1 MPEQLSTGLN
11 LSRATC
17 ISVGQDAQSLLLTA
31 LAGERSAPPAR
42 TTHRNFRNTFSA
54 RQWLRALR
62 PGQTETGPGATNSPL
77 GPELLV
83 VVDYRPEETWSLTSL
98 LSQLLVL
105 EPETKAH
112 VVLVAEGWRWA
123 LPVLVA
129 DFPRLSL
136 ITADAPA
143 SDLLSG
149 GRRMHFSSGTMAS
162 STS

>member
-1 MPEQLSTGLN
+1 MPEQLSTGLD
-11 LSRATC
+11 LSHATC

-31 LAGERSAPPAR
+31 LAAEGSVPPAH
-42 TTHRNFRNTFSA
+42 TPHRNFRNTFLA
-54 RQWLRALR
+54 RQWLRTLR
-62 PGQTETGPGATNSPL
+62 PGQPETGSGVTNRPL
-77 GPELLV
+77 APELLV
-83 VVDYRPEETWSLTSL
+83 VVDYRPEESWSLTSL
-98 LSQLLVL
+98 LSQLLEL

-143 SDLLSG
+143 SEI
-149 GRRMHFSSGTMAS
+149 GRAHV
-162 STS
+162 